1 MGRSVQSA
9 CLSASTAGIPSSSH
23 RYSDVFWPAKLL
35 PAAPDWKPRAAR
47 FFSSSTDSPAQN
59 GGRQTLNTVSAP
71 SSRTWPDVQTFART
85 VFQAGVFF
93 SLNN

>member
-1 MGRSVQSA
+1 LAGEA
-9 CLSASTAGIPSSSH
+9 AASRT
-23 RYSDVFWPAKLL
+23 RLET
-35 PAAPDWKPRAAR
+35 PRGT

-59 GGRQTLNTVSAP
+59 GGGQTLNTVSAP

-93 SLNN
+93 SLNNYTIQNR